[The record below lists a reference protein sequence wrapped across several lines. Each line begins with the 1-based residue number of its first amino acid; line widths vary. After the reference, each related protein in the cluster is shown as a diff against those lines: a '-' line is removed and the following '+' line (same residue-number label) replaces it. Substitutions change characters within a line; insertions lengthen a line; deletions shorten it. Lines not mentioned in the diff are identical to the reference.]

1 MMELW
6 RSSGGW
12 GREAGKFGKCVCLSH
27 VSLPCACRTHPEWS
41 MIMSILYPL
50 SLLVWDFW
58 KILFPP
64 WCVSAFEG
72 SVDVELAQPVSSP
85 QGYLLILK

>member
-1 MMELW
+1 M
-6 RSSGGW
+6 SGGQ
-12 GREAGKFGKCVCLSH
+12 GREAGKFGKCACLSH
-27 VSLPCACRTHPEWS
+27 MSLSCGTQLEWS
-41 MIMSILYPL
+41 VIISTLYPP

-72 SVDVELAQPVSSP
+72 SVGVELAQPVSSP
-85 QGYLLILK
+85 QGYSLILK